1 MFTGI
6 RTHRDLQVSY
16 KSLSA
21 VTIVNL
27 LYCTSTCKP
36 SSVPRALPYRIQ
48 KETKPTTP
56 TGHKTQ
62 PNTSILRCSSLS
74 YQTGSGPVPQ
84 KPSFE
89 SVDQSRRGNESMH
102 GPTPYLHLSP
112 ILPKKNKRAVLSYN
126 LVQRANKAF
135 ARLNLC
141 SWGVFFVLFYL
152 AVRIHSL

>member
-36 SSVPRALPYRIQ
+36 FPVPRALPYRIQ

-74 YQTGSGPVPQ
+74 YQAGSGPVPQ

-89 SVDQSRRGNESMH
+89 SEDQSRKGNESMH
-102 GPTPYLHLSP
+102 GPTPYLHLFPPSSP
-112 ILPKKNKRAVLSYN
+112 GKINERCCN

-135 ARLNLC
+135 ARLNFC
-141 SWGVFFVLFYL
+141 S
-152 AVRIHSL
+152 